1 MGEREKGEGDKFGA
15 KIGVLGRPATAVH
28 ANWIQT
34 KKGAAPAAAAAAA
47 AAAADVQTHAQPHF
61 CFLTKI

>member
-15 KIGVLGRPATAVH
+15 KIGVLGRPASAVH

-34 KKGAAPAAAAAAA
+34 KKGAAAAAAA